1 MEKTIELDVGKLF
14 QVLWKNV
21 IWIIAGLLVGAMV
34 LFAVS
39 KFIMAPKYTSSVSL
53 YVNNNSE
60 AATGTPINI
69 NDINASQK
77 LVNTYI
83 VVLGHETVL
92 EQVADELMEEF
103 ADSQLEEYI
112 GLSEVNG
119 QRVLKAGSLKK
130 VISMESVNNT
140 EVLRIKAETKNA
152 MFSARICNLI
162 AEAAPE
168 VLQRVIKAGSVEVIG
183 EAKPVFEKSSPGVK
197 KYTMVG
203 ALIGLVLA
211 VAVILIR
218 YLLDNTIKG
227 EDDIKAHLN
236 VPVLG
241 EIPDFELNGKG
252 GQGYGK

>member
-1 MEKTIELDVGKLF
+1 MEKTIELDIGKIF
-14 QVLWKNV
+14 QVLWKNI
-21 IWIIAGLLVGAMV
+21 IWIIGSLLIGAIA
-34 LFAVS
+34 LFVVS
-39 KFIMAPKYTSSVSL
+39 KFIISPKYTSSVSL

-60 AATGTPINI
+60 AASGTPINI

-83 VVLGHETVL
+83 VILGHETVMQ
-92 EQVADELMEEF
+92 QVADKLMEEF
-103 ADSQLEEYI
+103 ADSELEEYI

-119 QRVLKAGSLKK
+119 RRVLQPAALQK
-130 VISMESVNNT
+130 VVSMQSVNNT
-140 EVLRIKAETKNA
+140 EVLKIEAETKNA

-183 EAKPVFEKSSPGVK
+183 EAKPVFVKSSPSVRN
-197 KYTMVG
+197 YTLIG
-203 ALIGLVLA
+203 ALIGLVAA
-211 VAVILIR
+211 VAIVLIR
-218 YLLDNTIKG
+218 YLLDNTVKG
-227 EDDIKAHLN
+227 EEDIKARLN